1 MGMKKCGCECGPW
14 IRLSQCGVGKFDR
27 RTGKLVEVTCPS
39 RFCMTWARL
48 VDGKI
53 AAHSGTI
60 DAIVP
65 GGCPWIG
72 TRVVDDRAD
81 FGIRV
86 TPPETQ

>member
-1 MGMKKCGCECGPW
+1 MG
-14 IRLSQCGVGKFDR
+14 LS
-27 RTGKLVEVTCPS
+27 
-39 RFCMTWARL
+39 MAWAHL
-48 VDGKI
+48 VDGRI
-53 AAHSGTI
+53 TAHTGTI

-86 TPPETQ
+86 TSPETP